1 MGDSIG
7 ERVFPVRTLPFQ
19 ERNGFLPLVTQ
30 FVGKSL
36 HKIRPSRNSG
46 VSIAR
51 ELALRV
57 LRMVRS
63 GRHAETALNSVLQAE
78 NPSPEDRRLVTEL
91 IYGVLRWRSR
101 LDSVIDRCLNKPG
114 KKLHPLVLE
123 ILRVA
128 VYQIIFLDRI
138 PYHAVVH
145 QAVTQVKNRLGIRVS
160 AFANALLMKV
170 LQKKDAL
177 DPFPCRESDSLAT
190 YYSHPEWLVQR
201 WLRDFGYDASRRMLI
216 ANNSRSPLVF
226 RVNRIRIL
234 PDELFAFL
242 MNHGIE
248 AIPTFPEPDAFAIP
262 DAGGPVWLIPG
273 YEEGLFTVQESSSQL
288 IAPLV
293 GALAGE
299 RILDACAAP
308 GGKTS
313 YIAALV
319 QNNARIVATDS
330 NMIRL
335 KETEQNLNR
344 LGVVCVEFR
353 LGDVTNRPFVLSLG
367 TFDRILVDA
376 PCSNLGVLRH
386 NPEVKYRIREQDL
399 GFFSQTQL
407 RILKIVSNALR
418 PGGKLVYSVC
428 TTSREETTRVVTEF
442 LEKSPEYEIEPIKDH
457 EVHSIGFVGGDGF
470 MRTFPPTGQ
479 KLVDGFFAA
488 RVMKSRKMCE

>member
-1 MGDSIG
+1 
-7 ERVFPVRTLPFQ
+7 
-19 ERNGFLPLVTQ
+19 
-30 FVGKSL
+30 
-36 HKIRPSRNSG
+36 
-46 VSIAR
+46 
-51 ELALRV
+51 
-57 LRMVRS
+57 
-63 GRHAETALNSVLQAE
+63 
-78 NPSPEDRRLVTEL
+78 
-91 IYGVLRWRSR
+91 
-101 LDSVIDRCLNKPG
+101 
-114 KKLHPLVLE
+114 
-123 ILRVA
+123 
-128 VYQIIFLDRI
+128 
-138 PYHAVVH
+138 
-145 QAVTQVKNRLGIRVS
+145 
-160 AFANALLMKV
+160 
-170 LQKKDAL
+170 
-177 DPFPCRESDSLAT
+177 
-190 YYSHPEWLVQR
+190 
-201 WLRDFGYDASRRMLI
+201 
-216 ANNSRSPLVF
+216 
-226 RVNRIRIL
+226 
-234 PDELFAFL
+234 
-242 MNHGIE
+242 
-248 AIPTFPEPDAFAIP
+248 
-262 DAGGPVWLIPG
+262 
-273 YEEGLFTVQESSSQL
+273 
-288 IAPLV
+288 V